1 MSELRKLHATA
12 LNTLARIFGVGA
24 ILVGGVFTMWGLAL
38 VLDHNA
44 TIDVN
49 GMPSNDPWIKA
60 MLSVVGLVGLA
71 MGVLMLKTKPYQ
83 PKD

>member
-1 MSELRKLHATA
+1 
-12 LNTLARIFGVGA
+12 
-24 ILVGGVFTMWGLAL
+24 
-38 VLDHNA
+38 
-44 TIDVN
+44 
-49 GMPSNDPWIKA
+49 MPSNDPWIKA